1 MGMVADLGDNGVD
14 ATAVS
19 DFRNISI
26 LSLSTLEHIGY
37 DNEGAEHF
45 GGFRTSGS
53 GGLEA
58 WAAAWDASPSLLSRI
73 ADEASEF
80 LVTFPLGF
88 NPRLDAVV
96 SRRPS
101 LRRFAR
107 V

>member
-14 ATAVS
+14 ATAVP

-37 DNEGAEHF
+37 DNEGATHF
-45 GGFRTSGS
+45 DGFRTTQ
-53 GGLEA
+53 GLEA

-73 ADEASEF
+73 VTEASEF
-80 LVTFPLGF
+80 LLTFPIGF

-96 SRRPS
+96 SRRPT
-101 LRRFAR
+101 LRRLAR
-107 V
+107 VA